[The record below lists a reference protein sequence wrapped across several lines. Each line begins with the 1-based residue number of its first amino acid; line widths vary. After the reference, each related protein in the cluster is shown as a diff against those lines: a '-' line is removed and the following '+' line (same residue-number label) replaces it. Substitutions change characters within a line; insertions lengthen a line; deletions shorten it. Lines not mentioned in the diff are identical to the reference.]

1 MAKRTLA
8 LLVTLLLCACSRVLA
23 GEAMQS
29 TLATEYGAWS
39 AWREDMIAPAE
50 GAEVEAAERAAD
62 EDKPAWRYTRYEY
75 FNELE
80 GKAYAAPTEQA
91 GAHVR
96 AGSGHWAERE
106 EAAPLKAVG
115 EQDGRPLYEGG
126 WYNEQQV
133 AKPSERKAT
142 MYRSRAVR
150 RITCE
155 VSAKE
160 LLLFEGDSRR
170 LAVNLFDGS
179 EQSFASDN
187 PSVATV
193 DAAGNVNGIS
203 VGAARI
209 RVRSKKG
216 RVVDVWALVCEK
228 GAMPPEGL
236 YTLRLHGT
244 DRALTVG
251 RRLTKKSDNLVAA
264 PYAGERA
271 QKFLL
276 GAVGKKTFMLH
287 PLKDRKWY
295 VDIRRGK
302 QGLQVGGNVQTHQ
315 KRDRTS
321 QYWRAIYVPDG
332 SYIIYPRAAPEL
344 TLGAE
349 PLEAGNNVRVEAM
362 LDELERLDRWV
373 LVKVD
378 KDADAFDR
386 PLPSDGM
393 SFIAREHGDAAGQE
407 GIWFETNGRR
417 AFVLAAARGTVLEAV
432 DTCPHD
438 DPKRPAA
445 QGGFADPCTTDRAS
459 LGNYVVIDHGGGITA
474 LYAHLSEVYVE
485 AGATVRKGS
494 MIGRSGA
501 TGSTGSVGL
510 LFEMRENDQP
520 IDPRI
525 RIELPKLNEP
535 IE

>member
-1 MAKRTLA
+1 
-8 LLVTLLLCACSRVLA
+8 
-23 GEAMQS
+23 MQS
-29 TLATEYGAWS
+29 ALATEYSPWS
-39 AWREDMIAPAE
+39 AWQEDRIAPAE
-50 GAEVEAAERAAD
+50 GTEVESAERAVD
-62 EDKPAWRYTRYEY
+62 EGEPVFRYTRYEY

-80 GKAYAAPTEQA
+80 EKEYAAPTEQT

-106 EAAPLKAVG
+106 ESAPLKVVG
-115 EQDGRPLYEGG
+115 ERDGRPLHEGG

-133 AKPSERKAT
+133 LKPSGRKAT

-160 LLLFEGDSRR
+160 LLLLEGDSRR
-170 LAVNLFDGS
+170 LTVNLFDGS
-179 EQSFASDN
+179 EHSFTSDN

-193 DAAGNVNGIS
+193 DAAGNVNGVS

-209 RVRSKKG
+209 RVRSAKG
-216 RVVDVWALVCEK
+216 RVVDIWALVCEK

-251 RRLTKKSDNLVAA
+251 RRITSKSDNLVAA
-264 PYAGERA
+264 AYNGEQA
-271 QKFLL
+271 QRFLL
-276 GAVGKKTFMLH
+276 SAAGKKIFMLH
-287 PLKDRKWY
+287 PLKNRKWY

-302 QGLQVGGNVQTHQ
+302 KGLQVGGNVQTHQ

-332 SYIIYPRAAPEL
+332 SYIIYPRAAPKL
-344 TLGAE
+344 VLGAE
-349 PLEAGNNVRVEAM
+349 PLTAGNNVRMEAM
-362 LDELERLDRWV
+362 LGELERLDRWV
-373 LVKVD
+373 LVKVN
-378 KDADAFDR
+378 KDAGAFDC
-386 PLPSDGM
+386 PLPPDGM
-393 SFIAREHGDAAGQE
+393 SFVAREHKGADGQD
-407 GIWFETNGRR
+407 GIWFGTNGRR
-417 AFVLAAARGTVLEAV
+417 AFALAAARGTVIEAV
-432 DTCPHD
+432 NTCAHD
-438 DPKRPAA
+438 EPKRPAA
-445 QGGFADPCTTDRAS
+445 QGGFIDPCTTDRES

-474 LYAHLSEVYVE
+474 LYAHLREVYVE

-501 TGSTGSVGL
+501 TGSTDSVGL

-520 IDPRI
+520 IDPRTH
-525 RIELPKLNEP
+525 IELPKLNEP